1 MDSRGSREETD
12 QHCGYHS
19 CPGGLDLG
27 SRGRDI
33 KKSTDSVY
41 ISQVESAIFYERWNQ
56 KCGKGK
62 NQG

>member
-27 SRGRDI
+27 SRGRD
-33 KKSTDSVY
+33 KKEYRFGIYFASRVGN
-41 ISQVESAIFYERWNQ
+41 IL
-56 KCGKGK
+56 
-62 NQG
+62 